1 MTARIKHHSK
11 KGELVYHTKMIREH
25 ISHGKFQ
32 MALTILSEQLKLFPY
47 DPILLGLLGKI
58 YFLLGDYQE
67 ALDVYKNIDED
78 RVFMKVILANYKLH
92 NKEELYRL
100 YLKYIKNPVEV
111 PEDYDI
117 RYQII
122 KLYMIKMFEPEKLIY
137 EPSSFYLYRQI
148 KEYDR
153 IEAINHVLDR
163 HVEEMEDKTIFNP
176 DLDIIELFDKYEQVI
191 EENKDKSKINK
202 GQEGYLFYYP
212 NAGRFVDSDTNNL
225 DYIYVG
231 TILDTNHIVTMCPVK
246 QRGYMKVINVIEDK
260 EEEKEDVKVLSRID
274 TFNNKYKIEE

>member
-32 MALTILSEQLKLFPY
+32 MALIILSEQLKLFPY

-100 YLKYIKNPVEV
+100 YLKNIKNPVCGMIMLQQDFFMLRGNSFFLCRLTKNYNADTLKNECSF
-111 PEDYDI
+111 D
-117 RYQII
+117 II
-122 KLYMIKMFEPEKLIY
+122 K
-137 EPSSFYLYRQI
+137 
-148 KEYDR
+148 
-153 IEAINHVLDR
+153 
-163 HVEEMEDKTIFNP
+163 
-176 DLDIIELFDKYEQVI
+176 
-191 EENKDKSKINK
+191 
-202 GQEGYLFYYP
+202 
-212 NAGRFVDSDTNNL
+212 
-225 DYIYVG
+225 
-231 TILDTNHIVTMCPVK
+231 
-246 QRGYMKVINVIEDK
+246 
-260 EEEKEDVKVLSRID
+260 
-274 TFNNKYKIEE
+274 